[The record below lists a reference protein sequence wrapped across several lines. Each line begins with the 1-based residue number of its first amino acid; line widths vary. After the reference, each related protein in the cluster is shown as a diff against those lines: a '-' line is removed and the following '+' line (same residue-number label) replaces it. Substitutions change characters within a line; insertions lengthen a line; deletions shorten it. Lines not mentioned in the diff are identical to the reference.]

1 MPRGSAGGMRGWRV
15 LVTGPDGGPLA
26 LRLSERGAVPVAV
39 PMIEIRPLAE
49 CGPLD
54 RAAERVEEY
63 DWVVVTSARGAR
75 ALFERRRALGLG
87 TVPAGPR
94 WAAVGPA
101 TRAALEAEGVSVS
114 AVPPAGTGAAIAVE
128 LGPLAGARVL
138 LPRARIATPDL
149 PAALAGRGAR
159 VDDVAAYDTV
169 IAPESSRAPLAR
181 ALAEG
186 IEAATFT
193 SGSTVTGFARLS
205 GEPRAALSGILTVC
219 IGSPTARALQRIGVT
234 PSGVAGRRT
243 PEALVDV
250 LDELAHAR
258 A

>member
-1 MPRGSAGGMRGWRV
+1 
-15 LVTGPDGGPLA
+15 
-26 LRLSERGAVPVAV
+26 
-39 PMIEIRPLAE
+39 MIGIRPLDA

-54 RAAERVEEY
+54 RAAERVGEY

-75 ALFERRRALGLG
+75 ALFDRRRALGLG

-114 AVPPAGTGAAIAVE
+114 VVPAAGSGAAIAGE
-128 LGPLAGARVL
+128 LGPLAGTRVL
-138 LPRARIATPDL
+138 LPRARIADPDL
-149 PAALAGRGAR
+149 PAKLAGRGAR

-169 IAPESSRAPLAR
+169 IGPESSRAPLVR

-186 IEAATFT
+186 IDAATFT
-193 SGSTVTGFARLS
+193 SASTVAGFARLS
-205 GEPRAALSGILTVC
+205 REPRAALSGVLTVC
-219 IGSPTARALQRIGVT
+219 IGPPSARALERIGVE
-234 PSGVAGRRT
+234 PSGVAARRT
-243 PEALVDV
+243 PEALIDV